1 MNIKRDNYLV
11 DHPVLEVVAECHD
24 AHLVDHMQVPGA
36 VEVQDGVE
44 RPNSVFVNKLKLNNM
59 GSTSW
64 NCQKFELQN
73 LSAMGYATLNSPMLR
88 VGFLLA

>member
-1 MNIKRDNYLV
+1 MSKFHLDFVNIKRDNYLV

-44 RPNSVFVNKLKLNNM
+44 RPDSKQAQVKHM
-59 GSTSW
+59 GF
-64 NCQKFELQN
+64 N
-73 LSAMGYATLNSPMLR
+73 
-88 VGFLLA
+88 